1 MKTTHRR
8 YWVFFLLF
16 LFNAIAYVDRVNMSV
31 AGKPIAHEF
40 GLSPIAL
47 GYLFSS
53 FLWAYVLMM
62 LPGGR
67 LIDRFGTH
75 VVASVATAVW
85 SAAQMAT
92 GVVGSF
98 ATMLVARLGLGVGEA
113 PFAPVTYSSVRS
125 WSPYT
130 ERGTAIAAI
139 SAGSSLGLAF
149 GAPAVAWLIETL
161 SWRWSFIITGAVG
174 FVWVLAWLALVS
186 TPEKTRWLPQAEREQ
201 IVAGRDAGVAPPSH
215 GGVGYLGLIRCP
227 AMWGLF
233 ISQGCLVYTVYL
245 YMSWLP
251 NYLQTARH
259 VSMLGS
265 GLYTSIPFLVAS
277 IVNIVANWAGD
288 KLMTADAVRGGNR
301 RYLVA
306 LCLLLTAVG
315 LAIPLVQSLTAVITL
330 VTIAVSF
337 ANVGPAANGALV
349 GDLLR
354 SPADAGR
361 AFAFL
366 VLGGNTF
373 GLLAPIVTGYVV
385 AATGSFN
392 SAFAVAG
399 VLALVGAVAALTLSR
414 GTLGEHAR
422 PAFAGADLVS
432 K

>member
-1 MKTTHRR
+1 MKTPRRR

-67 LIDRFGTH
+67 LIDHWGTH
-75 VVASVATAVW
+75 VVASLATAIW
-85 SAAQMAT
+85 SAAQIAT
-92 GVVGSF
+92 GLVGSF
-98 ATMLVARLGLGVGEA
+98 ATMLIARLGLGVGEA
-113 PFAPVTYSSVRS
+113 PFAPITYGTVRS

-130 ERGTAIAAI
+130 ERGAAIAAI
-139 SAGSSLGLAF
+139 SAGSSLGLAL
-149 GAPAVAWLIETL
+149 GAPAVAWLIETV
-161 SWRWSFIITGAVG
+161 SWRWSFVITGSVG
-174 FVWVLAWLALVS
+174 FVWVLVWAALVS
-186 TPEKTRWLPQAEREQ
+186 TPEKTRWLPQAEREH
-201 IVAGRDAGVAPPSH
+201 ILAERDAGIEPPSH
-215 GGVGYLGLIRCP
+215 GGVGYLGLLRCP

-259 VSMLGS
+259 VSMLDS
-265 GLYTSIPFLVAS
+265 GIYTAIPFFVAS
-277 IVNIVANWAGD
+277 AVNFIANWIGD
-288 KLMTADAVRGGNR
+288 RAMTAEAVRGGNR

-306 LCLLLTAVG
+306 LCLLLTAAG
-315 LAIPLVQSLTAVITL
+315 LAIPFVHSLAGVMAL

-354 SPADAGR
+354 SPSDAGR

-366 VLGGNTF
+366 VLGGNAF

-385 AATGSFN
+385 NATGSFN
-392 SAFAVAG
+392 SAFVTAG
-399 VLALVGAVAALTLSR
+399 VLALIGAVAALALSR
-414 GTLGEHAR
+414 GAIGER
-422 PAFAGADLVS
+422 PIAGLTPRPFAG
-432 K
+432 

>member
-1 MKTTHRR
+1 MKTHRR

-16 LFNAIAYVDRVNMSV
+16 LFSGIAYLDRVNMSV

-67 LIDRFGTH
+67 LIDRWGTH
-75 VVASVATAVW
+75 VVAPIAAAVW

-92 GVVGSF
+92 GMVGNL
-98 ATMLVARLGLGVGEA
+98 ATMLIVRLGIGIGEA
-113 PFAPVTYSSVRS
+113 PHAPISYSSVRS

-130 ERGTAIAAI
+130 ERGTAIAMI
-139 SAGSSLGLAF
+139 SGGSSLGLAL
-149 GAPAVAWLIETL
+149 GAPAVAWLITTL
-161 SWRWSFIITGAVG
+161 SWRWSFIITGAIG
-174 FVWVLAWLALVS
+174 FVWAFVWFALVS
-186 TPEKTRWLPQAEREQ
+186 TPEKTRWLPQAEREY
-201 IVAGRDAGVAPPSH
+201 ILATRDAGIRPPDH
-215 GGVGYLGLIRCP
+215 DGVGYLGLIRCP

-233 ISQGCLVYTVYL
+233 ISQGCLVYTGYL
-245 YMSWLP
+245 YVSWLP

-259 VSMLGS
+259 LSMLNS
-265 GLYTSIPFLVAS
+265 GIYTAIPFLVAMVVG
-277 IVNIVANWAGD
+277 ILANWAGD
-288 KLMTADAVRGGNR
+288 RLLSAEAVRGGNR

-306 LCLLLTAVG
+306 LSLCFMAAG
-315 LAIPLVQSLTAVITL
+315 LAIPFAQSLAAVITL
-330 VTIAVSF
+330 ITIVVSS
-337 ANVGPAANGALV
+337 AHIGPAANGALV

-354 SPADAGR
+354 SPGDAGR
-361 AFAFL
+361 ATAFL

-392 SAFAVAG
+392 TAFVVAG
-399 VLALVGAVAALTLSR
+399 ALALVGAVAALLAR
-414 GTLGEHAR
+414 GTLGGHIRPSRAR
-422 PAFAGADLVS
+422 ASLAD
-432 K
+432 

>member
-1 MKTTHRR
+1 MKTPHRR

-16 LFNAIAYVDRVNMSV
+16 LFTAIAYVDRVNMSV

-67 LIDRFGTH
+67 LIDRWGSH
-75 VVASVATAVW
+75 VVASVATAIW

-92 GVVGSF
+92 GMVGSF
-98 ATMLVARLGLGVGEA
+98 ATMLMARLGLGIGEA
-113 PFAPVTYSSVRS
+113 PFAPISYGSVRA

-139 SAGSSLGLAF
+139 SAGSSLGLAL
-149 GAPAVAWLIETL
+149 GAPVVAWLIETL

-174 FVWVLAWLALVS
+174 FVWVLVWLALIS
-186 TPEKTRWLPQAEREQ
+186 TPEKTRWLPQAEREL
-201 IVAGRDAGVAPPSH
+201 ILASRDAGVEPPSH
-215 GGVGYLGLIRCP
+215 DGVGYRGLIRCP

-233 ISQGCLVYTVYL
+233 ISQGCLVYTGYL
-245 YMSWLP
+245 YLSWLP

-259 VSMLGS
+259 LSMLNS
-265 GLYTSIPFLVAS
+265 GIYTAIPFLVATATG
-277 IVNIVANWAGD
+277 IVANGAGD
-288 KLMTADAVRGGNR
+288 KLLTAEAVRAGKR

-306 LCLLLTAVG
+306 LSLLFMAAG
-315 LAIPLVQSLTAVITL
+315 LAIPFVQSLAGVIAL
-330 VTIAVSF
+330 ITIAVS
-337 ANVGPAANGALV
+337 AAHVGPAANGALV

-354 SPADAGR
+354 SPGDAGR

-399 VLALVGAVAALTLSR
+399 ALALVGAVAALALAR
-414 GTLGEHAR
+414 GTLGEHPQPALAR
-422 PAFAGADLVS
+422 PRLAD
-432 K
+432 

>member
-1 MKTTHRR
+1 MKTSHRR
-8 YWVFFLLF
+8 YWVFLLLF

-31 AGKPIAHEF
+31 AGKPIAQEF
-40 GLSPIAL
+40 DLSPVAL

-67 LIDRFGTH
+67 LIDRWGTP

-85 SAAQMAT
+85 SAAQMLT
-92 GVVGSF
+92 GVAGNF
-98 ATMLVARLGLGVGEA
+98 AAMLLARLGLGIGEA
-113 PFAPVTYSSVRS
+113 PFAPVTYNSVRS

-139 SAGSSLGLAF
+139 SAGSSLGLAL
-149 GAPAVAWLIETL
+149 GAPAVAWLIQAA
-161 SWRWSFIITGAVG
+161 SWRWSFVITGAVG
-174 FVWVLAWLALVS
+174 FIWVVAWSTLVS
-186 TPEKTRWLPQAEREQ
+186 TPEKTRWLPEAERRQ
-201 IVAGRDAGVAPPSH
+201 ILAGRDAGMAPPSH
-215 GGVGYLGLIRCP
+215 DGVGYLGLVRCP
-227 AMWGLF
+227 TMWGLF

-259 VSMLGS
+259 LSMVGS
-265 GLYTSIPFLVAS
+265 GIYTAIPFFVAS
-277 IVNIVANWAGD
+277 AVNIVANWCGDRLMSAEAVHAG
-288 KLMTADAVRGGNR
+288 KR
-301 RYLVA
+301 RYLVG
-306 LCLLLTAVG
+306 LCLLLTAAG
-315 LAIPLVQSLTAVITL
+315 LAIPFVQSLSAVIAL

-373 GLLAPIVTGYVV
+373 GLLAPIVTGYLV
-385 AATGSFN
+385 AATKSFD
-392 SAFAVAG
+392 SAFIAAG
-399 VLALVGAVAALTLSR
+399 VLALVGAAAVLGFAR
-414 GTLGEHAR
+414 GAIGEVPAAAPAR
-422 PAFAGADLVS
+422 PSLAD
-432 K
+432 

>member
-1 MKTTHRR
+1 MKTTRRR
-8 YWVFFLLF
+8 YWVFLLLF
-16 LFNAIAYVDRVNMSV
+16 LFNAVAYVDRVNMSV

-40 GLSPIAL
+40 GLSPVAL

-67 LIDRFGTH
+67 LIDHWGTH
-75 VVASVATAVW
+75 IVATAAAAVW

-92 GVVGSF
+92 GAAGSF
-98 ATMLVARLGLGVGEA
+98 ATMLLARLGLGVGEA
-113 PFAPVTYSSVRS
+113 PFAPVTYGSVRA

-139 SAGSSLGLAF
+139 SAGSSLGLAL
-149 GAPAVAWLIETL
+149 GAPAVAWLIEAV
-161 SWRWSFIITGAVG
+161 SWRWSFVITGAVG
-174 FVWVLAWLALVS
+174 FAWVLVWLSCVS
-186 TPEKTRWLPQAEREQ
+186 TPEKTRWLPEAERRM
-201 IVAGRDAGVAPPSH
+201 ILGARDAGVAPPSH

-259 VSMLGS
+259 LSMVGS
-265 GLYTSIPFLVAS
+265 GFYTAIPFFVAS
-277 IVNIVANWAGD
+277 IVNILANWCGD
-288 KLMTADAVRGGNR
+288 RLMNAEAVRGGDR
-301 RYLVA
+301 RYLVG

-315 LAIPLVQSLTAVITL
+315 LLIPLVQSLAGVIAL

-349 GDLLR
+349 ADLLR
-354 SPADAGR
+354 SPPDAGR

-373 GLLAPIVTGYVV
+373 GLLAPIVTGYLVE
-385 AATGSFN
+385 ATKSFN
-392 SAFAVAG
+392 SAFIAAG
-399 VLALVGAVAALTLSR
+399 VLALIGAVAALGLARGPIGEVPRGGLTR
-414 GTLGEHAR
+414 GTLAN
-422 PAFAGADLVS
+422 
-432 K
+432 

>member
-1 MKTTHRR
+1 MRTTHRR

-16 LFNAIAYVDRVNMSV
+16 LFSGIAYLDRVNISV

-53 FLWAYVLMM
+53 FLWAYVVMM

-67 LIDRFGTH
+67 LIDRWGPH
-75 VVASVATAVW
+75 VVASVATAAW
-85 SAAQMAT
+85 STAQMAT
-92 GVVGSF
+92 GMVGSF
-98 ATMLVARLGLGVGEA
+98 AAMLMVRLGLGVGEA
-113 PFAPVTYSSVRS
+113 PFAPISYSSVRL

-139 SAGSSLGLAF
+139 SCGSTLGLAL

-174 FVWVLAWLALVS
+174 FAWLAVWLPLVS
-186 TPEKTRWLPQAEREQ
+186 TPEKTGWLPPAERDH
-201 IVAGRDAGVAPPSH
+201 ILAGRDAGIPPPSH
-215 GGVGYLGLIRCP
+215 GGVGYLGLMRCP

-233 ISQGCLVYTVYL
+233 ISQGCLVYTGYL
-245 YMSWLP
+245 YISWLP

-259 VSMLGS
+259 LSILNS
-265 GLYTSIPFLVAS
+265 GIYTAIPFLISTV
-277 IVNIVANWAGD
+277 VGVVANWAGD
-288 KLMTADAVRGGNR
+288 RVLTAEAVRGGSR

-306 LCLLLTAVG
+306 LSLLFMSAG
-315 LAIPLVQSLTAVITL
+315 LAIPFVQSLAAVITL
-330 VTIAVSF
+330 ITIAVS
-337 ANVGPAANGALV
+337 AAHVGPAANGALV
-349 GDLLR
+349 ADLLR
-354 SPADAGR
+354 SPGDAGR
-361 AFAFL
+361 ATAFL
-366 VLGGNTF
+366 VLGGNSF

-392 SAFAVAG
+392 AAFAVAG
-399 VLALVGAVAALTLSR
+399 ALALVGAVAALALVR

-422 PAFAGADLVS
+422 PSRASPRLAS
-432 K
+432 